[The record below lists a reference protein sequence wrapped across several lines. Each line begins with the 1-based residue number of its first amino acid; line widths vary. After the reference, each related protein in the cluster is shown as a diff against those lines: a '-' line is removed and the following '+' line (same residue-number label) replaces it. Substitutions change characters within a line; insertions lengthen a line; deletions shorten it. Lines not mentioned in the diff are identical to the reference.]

1 MNVKKLFADENAT
14 ETINPTTPRREKLAR
29 SSPFDDATR
38 LAANLSTQTRYEN
51 DIASVNDFETEE
63 RRRRTNRQTQNKKSD
78 LEQQAKRKISKSPT
92 ESDLIEPKKQ
102 TKQPQNERS
111 VPIYSS
117 QIQDANTIDDIF
129 KIFDKYVIPTE
140 FALGLQR
147 LCQLALDD
155 ENNDLVQRY
164 AQLETNRQRFE
175 SLLLGFVCRIVRF
188 SLEIESEILRF

>member
-102 TKQPQNERS
+102 TKQPKNERS
-111 VPIYSS
+111 APIYSS
-117 QIQDANTIDDIF
+117 QIQDANTIDDFF